1 MVTNYL
7 TKNDSFVPVDVP
19 RNNIMDNLKS
29 TVNEYVGKFLKKL
42 SSQNGFYFQCQLCPH
57 KSAKKK
63 VVLHHFLTIHSE
75 HYASKEIKQKMD
87 EMKLNFKQKEV
98 LMNLPNCDS
107 TNLGVSLV
115 ECKGCQKSLQPLEY
129 SSHLKS
135 CKVFSRFIKKTS
147 TGFQCQVCLK
157 IGIKKWEML
166 NHFTTMHG
174 SLHKAAILSNDKG
187 YKEYL
192 KKKLEMKKLS
202 NNDGEIV
209 KLSMEKVLEK
219 PIEEQSS
226 SDKTN
231 EKQPETSNEIVELL
245 MEKPI
250 EILNLQSEHK
260 IMKSKDLRIILER
273 VELQFESLKSNN
285 TVYIMEKDEI
295 NEKHMEAPKVKEIE
309 KLTEIQSK
317 KPVDEHMEIEVLK
330 NDPIILFGSNEGKV
344 QCKNC
349 NKSMTKNYYL
359 NHLRTCDRYSNL
371 RKTKLQQDIQK
382 MDNQYLPEKL
392 LENGSKKECAYC
404 LDVVEISFH
413 SKHEKACK
421 CFTQFITH
429 TEQNYSCNICSVKFP
444 QKPRRNFKETI
455 LRLSYLHKIND
466 HIKTRHS
473 DIVGNYLQSDI
484 VEVSDFSDRNTSND
498 DSKNEQPLE
507 KIESRKSNKKKC
519 ENCNENILVYHYH
532 NHVNLCKLY
541 FKHIRKVDD
550 WYQCSICLDEF
561 PGSSSI
567 FSHMSKNH
575 FDDKNVSNPNQM
587 AFEFFGINEM
597 TSLKPTEIIEFPTE
611 NPIEI
616 MELPIQKPIIET
628 VDLTS
633 ECDKESRD
641 LHILNLPNFVNPNPG
656 VSLVECKG
664 CHNSIQP
671 SEYSS
676 HLKSCKVF
684 TRFVKRTSD
693 GFQCQVCLKKDIKKW
708 VMLNH
713 FTAMHSMVHKAS
725 ILSNDKGYKEYL
737 KKKMKMK
744 KLSNND
750 CEIVEL
756 PMEKPISKQ
765 KNMKSKKVKIVL
777 KRIEHQFESIR
788 NGSKTV
794 QILDKV
800 NEKSYCAINGSKQI
814 GTDPKIVDKEVHR
827 CHYCQEMI
835 KNSSY
840 KFHTVMCKAYNKY
853 LVKIP
858 DGYRQYECSICSSKS
873 KDMVMF
879 FNHMRNKHAEISK
892 GTNSNFLRIDDSSEE
907 STQINNENMEWEV
920 STGNI
925 SDNIIVKNE
934 TEVEEL
940 KTEELL
946 EQPQS
951 RIQDSN
957 GQEVETME
965 IASKFIKERLCLI
978 CDVESESTSE
988 AVKHMKEYHMSIISE
1003 QSNQKLQDEKLKNE
1017 YGNVS
1022 LDLKIQDVFQVRNL
1036 SNDVVVKEL
1045 FELDSD
1051 SQILPQLNPNEIL
1064 DKIESSSKF
1073 ICQLCFVSYVTLQ
1086 DLESHLSSF
1095 HRISLQS
1102 CRSKVVNF
1110 SKPEDVNL

>member
-1 MVTNYL
+1 MVTKYL
-7 TKNDSFVPVDVP
+7 TKSDSFVPVDVP
-19 RNNIMDNLKS
+19 RNNIMENLKS

-42 SSQNGFYFQCQLCPH
+42 SSQKGFYFQCQLCPH
-57 KSAKKK
+57 RSAEKKE
-63 VVLHHFLTIHSE
+63 VLHHFLTIHSE
-75 HYASKEIKQKMD
+75 HYASKEIKNKMD
-87 EMKLNFKQKEV
+87 EMKLILKENEV
-98 LMNLPNCDS
+98 LSNLPNSDS
-107 TNLGVSLV
+107 TNLEVSLV
-115 ECKGCQKSLQPLEY
+115 ECKGCHKSIQTSQYPT
-129 SSHLKS
+129 HLKS
-135 CKVFSRFIKKTS
+135 CKVFTRFIRKTS

-157 IGIKKWEML
+157 KGIKKWEML
-166 NHFTTMHG
+166 NHFTTTHG

-209 KLSMEKVLEK
+209 ELSMVKVTEK

-330 NDPIILFGSNEGKV
+330 NVPIILFGSNEGKV
-344 QCKNC
+344 QCKIC
-349 NKSMTKNYYL
+349 NKSMTKTEYL
-359 NHLRTCDRYSNL
+359 NHPKTCEAYSNSL
-371 RKTKLQQDIQK
+371 RKKKIQEDLQK
-382 MDNQYLPEKL
+382 M
-392 LENGSKKECAYC
+392 KKEYHSEKKLSENRAGKKCEYC
-404 LDVVEISFH
+404 LDNVQISFH
-413 SKHEKACK
+413 SKHEEACK
-421 CFTQFITH
+421 QFARFRTH
-429 TEQNYSCNICSVKFP
+429 TEINYACNFCPVKFNLS
-444 QKPRRNFKETI
+444 RHKEAI
-455 LRLSYLHKIND
+455 LRLSVLYRMND
-466 HIKTRHS
+466 HIKTSHS
-473 DIVGNYLQSDI
+473 DIIGLDTQNHILTNDI
-484 VEVSDFSDRNTSND
+484 ADGTN
-498 DSKNEQPLE
+498 SKNEQPLE
-507 KIESRKSNKKKC
+507 RIESRNLNKRKC
-519 ENCNENILVYHYH
+519 ENCKEKTLLHHYH

-575 FDDKNVSNPNQM
+575 FNDKNVGKPNQM
-587 AFEFFGINEM
+587 EFEFFGMNEIA
-597 TSLKPTEIIEFPTE
+597 SVKPTEMIEFPTE

-616 MELPIQKPIIET
+616 IELPIEKAIIET

-633 ECDKESRD
+633 ECDKESGD
-641 LHILNLPNFVNPNPG
+641 LHILSLPNFVSPNQG

-684 TRFVKRTSD
+684 TRFVKRTST

-756 PMEKPISKQ
+756 PLEKPISKQ
-765 KNMKSKKVKIVL
+765 KTTKSKELRIIL
-777 KRIEHQFESIR
+777 KRIEHQFESLR

-794 QILDKV
+794 QLIDKV
-800 NEKSYCAINGSKQI
+800 NEKSFSAIDGSKQI
-814 GTDPKIVDKEVHR
+814 DKDPKILDKEVNK
-827 CHYCQEMI
+827 CNYCQEMI

-840 KFHTVMCKAYNKY
+840 KFHLVMCKVYHKY

-858 DGYRQYECSICSSKS
+858 DGFRHYEC
-873 KDMVMF
+873 
-879 FNHMRNKHAEISK
+879 
-892 GTNSNFLRIDDSSEE
+892 
-907 STQINNENMEWEV
+907 
-920 STGNI
+920 
-925 SDNIIVKNE
+925 
-934 TEVEEL
+934 
-940 KTEELL
+940 
-946 EQPQS
+946 
-951 RIQDSN
+951 
-957 GQEVETME
+957 
-965 IASKFIKERLCLI
+965 
-978 CDVESESTSE
+978 
-988 AVKHMKEYHMSIISE
+988 
-1003 QSNQKLQDEKLKNE
+1003 
-1017 YGNVS
+1017 
-1022 LDLKIQDVFQVRNL
+1022 
-1036 SNDVVVKEL
+1036 
-1045 FELDSD
+1045 
-1051 SQILPQLNPNEIL
+1051 
-1064 DKIESSSKF
+1064 
-1073 ICQLCFVSYVTLQ
+1073 
-1086 DLESHLSSF
+1086 
-1095 HRISLQS
+1095 
-1102 CRSKVVNF
+1102 
-1110 SKPEDVNL
+1110 